1 MYEYFRHMAKL
12 KLVLVS
18 LMAGV
23 LCMHAKAQQF
33 SKYESVNQFVILEK
47 EIDNTA
53 RDTAAI
59 GRLTNLIREKVETG
73 KIPPEEMLAW
83 VIRRVGVKERRI
95 SKITKRRL
103 LDFAVGYFPARVE
116 AQNLMYIYLEK
127 YNDLLDY
134 RAIDSM
140 WFYLK
145 KMEQIVQMHPD
156 PQRELVVLKC
166 RADLAVTENRYL
178 ESLELYAQWRSTKPK
193 GAQEDSLEMA
203 MAELNT
209 GRVYLDLRH
218 SLRSVTHYKAAGR
231 LFAALRDTTNLVT
244 VYNNLGILYKRL
256 DSLDVAE
263 QYIVRGIQLN
273 NRVGEE
279 IGLAPLMLNLANIK
293 RRQAKYTEAMYYV
306 DSAITICQRHGLDYG
321 IMLCNISKAEIFLGL
336 DRLIEAQ
343 HSLALAEKS
352 LQDFNSSEVEQEWL
366 EVAASV
372 FNRLGDT
379 RKAYAYLKRH
389 SELLKNADNKQQERL
404 IAEWEDKLK
413 REEEAQKIAEVQNRL
428 QKQQHRS
435 RILLLLG
442 LILVLVLAGGI
453 KWVRDLRARELIL
466 ARLVEEEKENFRL
479 KLSMKDRELANQ
491 SLHLQTLLNY
501 TENVTTELRK
511 YEKTI
516 QNPDKDLQSL
526 IRKMEDS
533 IPREMW
539 ENFMLHFE
547 KVENEFSAKLLAI
560 CPDLTSNEVKI
571 ASLLRLKLTTKEIA
585 QLTNRAAGTVDNK
598 RSVIRNKLN
607 LSEDDNLVAFL
618 MSL

>member
-1 MYEYFRHMAKL
+1 MIKL
-12 KLVLVS
+12 KLVLVF
-18 LMAGV
+18 LLAGI
-23 LCMHAKAQQF
+23 LGTHAKAQRA
-33 SKYESVNQFVILEK
+33 SDDVSANEFVVLEREFVK
-47 EIDNTA
+47 TA
-53 RDTAAI
+53 SDTAAVRQLI
-59 GRLTNLIREKVETG
+59 RLIREKVETG

-83 VIRRVGVKERRI
+83 VIRRVGIKERRI
-95 SKITKRRL
+95 GKITKRKL
-103 LDFAVGYFPARVE
+103 LDFAIGYFPAKVE
-116 AQNLMYIYLEK
+116 AQNLMHIYLEK

-134 RAIDSM
+134 RATDSM

-145 KMEQIVQMHPD
+145 KMEQIGQMHPD

-166 RADLAVTENRYL
+166 RTDLAIAENRYL
-178 ESLELYAQWRSTKPK
+178 ESLELYAQWRNTKTK
-193 GAQEDSLEMA
+193 GTQEDSLEMA
-203 MAELNT
+203 LAELNT

-231 LFAALRDTTNLVT
+231 LFAALRDTTNLAT

-256 DSLDVAE
+256 DSLDLAE
-263 QYIVRGIQLN
+263 QYIVRGIELN
-273 NRVGEE
+273 SRVGEE

-293 RRQAKYTEAMYYV
+293 RKQAKHTEAMYYV
-306 DSAITICQRHGLDYG
+306 DSAMAICQRHGLDYG

-442 LILVLVLAGGI
+442 LMLVLILAGGI
-453 KWVRDLRARELIL
+453 KWIRDLRARELIL
-466 ARLVEEEKENFRL
+466 ARLVEEEKENSRL

-516 QNPDKDLQSL
+516 QNPDKDLQLL

-547 KVENEFSAKLLAI
+547 KVENEFAAKLLAI

>member
-1 MYEYFRHMAKL
+1 MIKL
-12 KLVLVS
+12 KLVLVF
-18 LMAGV
+18 LLAGI
-23 LCMHAKAQQF
+23 LGTHAKAQRA
-33 SKYESVNQFVILEK
+33 SDDVSANEFVVLEREFVK
-47 EIDNTA
+47 TA
-53 RDTAAI
+53 SDTAAVRQLI
-59 GRLTNLIREKVETG
+59 RLIREKVETG

-83 VIRRVGVKERRI
+83 VIRRVGIKERRI
-95 SKITKRRL
+95 GKITKRKL
-103 LDFAVGYFPARVE
+103 LDFAIGYFPAKVE
-116 AQNLMYIYLEK
+116 AQNLMHIYLEK

-134 RAIDSM
+134 RATDSM

-145 KMEQIVQMHPD
+145 KMEEIMQLHPD

-166 RADLAVTENRYL
+166 RTDLAVAENRYL
-178 ESLELYAQWRSTKPK
+178 ESLELYAQWRNTKTK
-193 GAQEDSLEMA
+193 GTQEDSLEMA
-203 MAELNT
+203 LAELNT

-231 LFAALRDTTNLVT
+231 LFAALRDTTNLAT

-256 DSLDVAE
+256 DSLDLAE
-263 QYIVRGIQLN
+263 QYIVRGIELN
-273 NRVGEE
+273 SRIGEE

-293 RRQAKYTEAMYYV
+293 RKQAKHTEAMYYV
-306 DSAITICQRHGLDYG
+306 DSAMAICQRHGLDYG

-442 LILVLVLAGGI
+442 LMLVLILAGGI
-453 KWVRDLRARELIL
+453 KWIRDLRARELIL
-466 ARLVEEEKENFRL
+466 ARLVEEEKENSRL

-516 QNPDKDLQSL
+516 QNPDKDLQLL

-547 KVENEFSAKLLAI
+547 KVENEFAAKLLAI

>member
-1 MYEYFRHMAKL
+1 MIKL
-12 KLVLVS
+12 KLVLVF
-18 LMAGV
+18 LLAGI
-23 LCMHAKAQQF
+23 LGTHAKAQRA
-33 SKYESVNQFVILEK
+33 SDDVSANEFVVLEREFVK
-47 EIDNTA
+47 TA
-53 RDTAAI
+53 SDTAAVRQLI
-59 GRLTNLIREKVETG
+59 RLIREKVETG

-83 VIRRVGVKERRI
+83 VIRRVGIKERRI
-95 SKITKRRL
+95 GKITKRKL
-103 LDFAVGYFPARVE
+103 LDFAIGYFPAKVE
-116 AQNLMYIYLEK
+116 AQNLMHIYLEK

-134 RAIDSM
+134 RATDSM

-145 KMEQIVQMHPD
+145 KMEEIMQLHPD

-166 RADLAVTENRYL
+166 RTDLAVAENRYL
-178 ESLELYAQWRSTKPK
+178 ESLELYAQWRNTKTK
-193 GAQEDSLEMA
+193 GTQEDSLEMA
-203 MAELNT
+203 LAELNT

-231 LFAALRDTTNLVT
+231 LFAALRDTTNLAT
-244 VYNNLGILYKRL
+244 AYNNLGILYKRL
-256 DSLDVAE
+256 DSLDLAE
-263 QYIVRGIQLN
+263 QYIVRGIELN
-273 NRVGEE
+273 SRIGEE

-293 RRQAKYTEAMYYV
+293 RKQAKHTEAMYYV
-306 DSAITICQRHGLDYG
+306 DSAMAICQRHGLDYG

-442 LILVLVLAGGI
+442 LMLVLILAGGI
-453 KWVRDLRARELIL
+453 KWIRDLRARELIL
-466 ARLVEEEKENFRL
+466 ARLVEEEKENSRL

-516 QNPDKDLQSL
+516 QNPDKDLQLL

-547 KVENEFSAKLLAI
+547 KVENEFAAKLLAI

>member
-1 MYEYFRHMAKL
+1 MIKL
-12 KLVLVS
+12 KLVLVF
-18 LMAGV
+18 LLAGI
-23 LCMHAKAQQF
+23 LGTHAKAQRA
-33 SKYESVNQFVILEK
+33 SDDVSANEFVVLEREFVK
-47 EIDNTA
+47 TA
-53 RDTAAI
+53 SDTAAVRQLI
-59 GRLTNLIREKVETG
+59 RLIREKVETG

-83 VIRRVGVKERRI
+83 VIRRVGIKERRI
-95 SKITKRRL
+95 GKITKRKL
-103 LDFAVGYFPARVE
+103 LDFAIGYFPAKVE
-116 AQNLMYIYLEK
+116 AQNLMHIYLEK

-134 RAIDSM
+134 RATDSM

-145 KMEQIVQMHPD
+145 KMEEIMQLHPD

-166 RADLAVTENRYL
+166 RTDLAVAENRYL
-178 ESLELYAQWRSTKPK
+178 ESLELYAQWRNTKTK
-193 GAQEDSLEMA
+193 GTQEDSLEMA
-203 MAELNT
+203 LAELNT

-231 LFAALRDTTNLVT
+231 LFAALRDTTNLAT

-256 DSLDVAE
+256 DSLDLAE
-263 QYIVRGIQLN
+263 QYIVRGIELN
-273 NRVGEE
+273 SRIGEE

-293 RRQAKYTEAMYYV
+293 RKQARHTEAMYYV
-306 DSAITICQRHGLDYG
+306 DSAMAICQRHGLDYG

-442 LILVLVLAGGI
+442 LMLVLILAGGI
-453 KWVRDLRARELIL
+453 KWIRDLRARELIL
-466 ARLVEEEKENFRL
+466 ARLVEEEKENSRL

-516 QNPDKDLQSL
+516 QNPDKDLQLL

-547 KVENEFSAKLLAI
+547 KVENEFAAKLLAI